1 LKKYSLSCNVF
12 YFRLSYYR
20 MEQEKF
26 KKEVVPLRGKLE
38 ACARR
43 LLDDPQD
50 VEDAVQE
57 TFLKL
62 WFIREELDQYD
73 SVEALA
79 VQITKHLCINK
90 LRAFKIHNEEPI
102 CDNEYQDGEQ
112 RYALFHSG
120 AQGQRH
126 QLMQIVDGLPK
137 LQQTILKMKHVEG
150 FEVSE
155 IAALTG
161 STADAI
167 RVSLSRA
174 RKKIKDEFLKIQ

>member
-1 LKKYSLSCNVF
+1 LKKYPLPCNVF

-62 WFIREELDQYD
+62 WFIRDELDQYD

-102 CDNEYQDGEQ
+102 CDNEFKMESNDTPYSILERKD
-112 RYALFHSG
+112 SV
-120 AQGQRH
+120 H

>member
-1 LKKYSLSCNVF
+1 
-12 YFRLSYYR
+12 

-102 CDNEYQDGEQ
+102 CDEPICDDEYKMESNDTPYSILE
-112 RYALFHSG
+112 RKDSVS
-120 AQGQRH
+120 